1 MVRYAGLPDRF
12 LCGVAMFSISAYGF
26 AAAVIFLGSGF
37 MVLYGTVTYLAI
49 RFSGLRLASA
59 AMIVSSFL
67 LTLAVICLVW
77 GVSLEVSPSA
87 QAILAGLAR

>member
-1 MVRYAGLPDRF
+1 MS
-12 LCGVAMFSISAYGF
+12 SIGAYGF
-26 AAAVIFLGSGF
+26 AAAAIFLVSGF

-59 AMIVSSFL
+59 AMVVSSIL
-67 LTLAVICLVW
+67 LILAVICLVG

-87 QAILAGLAR
+87 QAILASLTN